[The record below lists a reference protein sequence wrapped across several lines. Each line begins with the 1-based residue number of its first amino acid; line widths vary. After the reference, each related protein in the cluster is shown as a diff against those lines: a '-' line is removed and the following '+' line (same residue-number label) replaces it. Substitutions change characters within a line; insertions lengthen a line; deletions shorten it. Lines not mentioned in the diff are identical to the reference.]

1 MAHVAEKKLLRSL
14 ILSGMV
20 SGILCLGT
28 ARSHAE
34 DQPPVQFAPGATGKI
49 TAPLVDIVREAER
62 RGEALAES
70 LTIQSARD
78 GVEIEDLEGIRTR
91 ALNDPRVR
99 NLLGVGEADE
109 ADGQAEKY
117 ADTRAIL
124 FASFSMPPESL
135 RQMMREANAYGLNV
149 VFRGFVNN
157 SVYDTRI
164 ALEEVFA
171 DDEEGEGFA
180 IDPTLFR
187 RFDIQAVPALVVLGE
202 ELDVCNTPA
211 CEDDVSPIHDR
222 LSGNIPLET
231 ALKLIAAGNGDA
243 WQAARAILDAKP

>member
-20 SGILCLGT
+20 AGVLGMGT
-28 ARSHAE
+28 ALSHAE

-62 RGEALAES
+62 RGEALADS

-99 NLLGVGEADE
+99 NLLGVEEADE
-109 ADGQAEKY
+109 TDGQGEKY

-135 RQMMREANAYGLNV
+135 LQMMREANAYGLNV

-243 WQAARAILDAKP
+243 WEAARAILDAKP

>member
-20 SGILCLGT
+20 AVALGMGS

-49 TAPLVDIVREAER
+49 TAPLVDIIRDAER
-62 RGEALAES
+62 RGEALAGS
-70 LTIQSARD
+70 LSIQAPRE
-78 GVEIEDLEGIRTR
+78 GVDIEDLDGIRTR

-99 NLLGVGEADE
+99 NLLGVDE
-109 ADGQAEKY
+109 AKEAEGQGEKY

-124 FASFSMPPESL
+124 FASFSMPPASL
-135 RQMMREANAYGLNV
+135 RQMMREANSYGLNV

-157 SVYDTRI
+157 SVYDTRV

-211 CEDDVSPIHDR
+211 CEDEVSPIHDR

-243 WQAARAILDAKP
+243 SETARAILEAKP

>member
-1 MAHVAEKKLLRSL
+1 
-14 ILSGMV
+14 
-20 SGILCLGT
+20 
-28 ARSHAE
+28 
-34 DQPPVQFAPGATGKI
+34 
-49 TAPLVDIVREAER
+49 
-62 RGEALAES
+62 
-70 LTIQSARD
+70 
-78 GVEIEDLEGIRTR
+78 
-91 ALNDPRVR
+91 
-99 NLLGVGEADE
+99 
-109 ADGQAEKY
+109 
-117 ADTRAIL
+117 
-124 FASFSMPPESL
+124 
-135 RQMMREANAYGLNV
+135 

-157 SVYDTRI
+157 SVYDTRV

-211 CEDDVSPIHDR
+211 CEGDVSPIHDR

-243 WQAARAILDAKP
+243 SETARAILEAKP